1 MQRTRAELEDMSRDE
16 LSDRIM
22 EMQDIL
28 KESLLVR
35 EAMQTLLNRLLTVK
49 EDEVGHYAA
58 TNPAELSQV
67 DRDIREAWAKVRHA
81 VANPAGLVERRDD

>member
-1 MQRTRAELEDMSRDE
+1 MQRTRAELDDMSRDE
-16 LSDRIM
+16 LSDRIL

-49 EDEVGHYAA
+49 EPEVGHYAA
-58 TNPAELSQV
+58 ANPAELSQT
-67 DRDIREAWAKVRHA
+67 DRDIRAAWAKARHA
-81 VANPAGLVERRDD
+81 VANPAGLVERQD

>member
-1 MQRTRAELEDMSRDE
+1 MQRTRAELDDMSRDE

-49 EDEVGHYAA
+49 EDEVGHYASI
-58 TNPAELSQV
+58 NPGELEPAEREV
-67 DRDIREAWAKVRHA
+67 REAWAKVRHA

>member
-1 MQRTRAELEDMSRDE
+1 MQRTRAELDDMSRDE
-16 LSDRIM
+16 LSDRIL

-49 EDEVGHYAA
+49 EDEV
-58 TNPAELSQV
+58 
-67 DRDIREAWAKVRHA
+67 AKGDEEA
-81 VANPAGLVERRDD
+81 VA